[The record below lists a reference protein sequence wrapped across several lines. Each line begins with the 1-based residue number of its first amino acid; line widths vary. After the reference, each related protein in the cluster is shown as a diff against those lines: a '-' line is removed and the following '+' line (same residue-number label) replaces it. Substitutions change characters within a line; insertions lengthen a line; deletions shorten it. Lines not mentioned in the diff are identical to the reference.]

1 MREVVNE
8 AAKPSPIATMHTQ
21 QQQQAQTLHAK
32 QIAQRQCG
40 GAPAAN
46 ELPSRFRFVRLLG
59 KGQYAHVV
67 LAMDQSTNEP
77 RALKCMPFS
86 ARALLALG
94 TANEISDLAPSALA
108 DQNCAPNALAHATN
122 TNSNR
127 VSACEQRLLNELAAL
142 RATADVERC
151 VHLHDVV
158 STHHKTYL
166 VTSFIAASATL
177 ESHLLAVGA
186 MSELDARRLFAPLV
200 RTIGQIHER
209 GWVHHDLSL
218 QNVLVSSDLTPHVI
232 DFGLAQPN
240 VESLMSFGAT
250 PYFSSPELLL
260 RLEHSGVPVDVWA
273 LGVILFAM
281 VCGAMPFPAKSLRE
295 LRDTVMR
302 RDTEPLAFVPRLS
315 AELRAL
321 ISAMLTFEPSERAS
335 IADVLAHPWLQHE
348 EQLQEP
354 PQALK

>member
-1 MREVVNE
+1 MREIVNE
-8 AAKPSPIATMHTQ
+8 AAKPVDNRIINVHTVPQTANIAR
-21 QQQQAQTLHAK
+21 QANRT
-32 QIAQRQCG
+32 
-40 GAPAAN
+40 AALWRCAVG
-46 ELPSRFRFVRLLG
+46 ERAADASFATFECLA

-67 LAMDQSTNEP
+67 LAMDQSTQ
-77 RALKCMPFS
+77 RA
-86 ARALLALG
+86 ARSQVFAVLG
-94 TANEISDLAPSALA
+94 TRVAAARHRERKFRLGAKRAARPKLRAQFTSTSHRDHRIRIDSAHRSSAL
-108 DQNCAPNALAHATN
+108 
-122 TNSNR
+122 
-127 VSACEQRLLNELAAL
+127 VNELAAL

-158 STHHKTYL
+158 ATHNKTYL
-166 VTSFIAASATL
+166 VTSFIAASSTL

-186 MSELDARRLFAPLV
+186 MSECDARRLFAPLV

-218 QNVLVSSDLTPHVI
+218 QNVLVSPDLTPHVI

-240 VESLMSFGAT
+240 SDSLLSFGAT

-295 LRDTVMR
+295 LRDIVMR
-302 RDTEPLAFVPRLS
+302 RDTEPLAFLPRISL
-315 AELRAL
+315 ELRSL
-321 ISAMLTFEPSERAS
+321 ISAMLTFEPTDRAT
-335 IADVLAHPWLQHE
+335 IADVLAHPWLQQQD
-348 EQLQEP
+348 QLQEISV
-354 PQALK
+354 